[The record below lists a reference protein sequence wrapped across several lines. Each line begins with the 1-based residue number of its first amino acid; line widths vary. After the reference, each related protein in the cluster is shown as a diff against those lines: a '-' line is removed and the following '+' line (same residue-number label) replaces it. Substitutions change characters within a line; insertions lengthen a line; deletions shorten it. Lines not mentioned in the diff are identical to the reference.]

1 MRSGFAGALISASA
15 NFVAAFSFTD
25 AGLVAGFASCF
36 TTATLTVLAG
46 GLSAVFTAIFGATF
60 AVASLGPAARATLLP
75 LLEARTT
82 LPDPVFP
89 LPEPTVLG
97 FRDSLPFVRF
107 KDITPSDSKGCFG
120 ILP

>member
-1 MRSGFAGALISASA
+1 MRSGLIGAAAFICVSASFA
-15 NFVAAFSFTD
+15 SFILT
-25 AGLVAGFASCF
+25 AGLVAGLTSGL
-36 TTATLTVLAG
+36 TTATLTVVAG
-46 GLSAVFTAIFGATF
+46 GLSAVFTAIFGAAF
-60 AVASLGPAARATLLP
+60 AVASLGPVARATLLP

-82 LPDPVFP
+82 LPVPVLP